1 MKEFIKKHIDIIL
14 IIAGVVVAV
23 VGNVIAWAVGIPH
36 TFSLYAAILLLF
48 AIGFIATGLILMSNR
63 IKADKPKPSKAIRYV
78 VAFFGLIMVFVDI
91 TRFVNG
97 IGDLRALSYGG

>member
-14 IIAGVVVAV
+14 IATGVVAL
-23 VGNVIAWAVGIPH
+23 VGNVIAWALGIPH

-48 AIGFIATGLILMSNR
+48 TIGFIATGLILMSNR

-78 VAFFGLIMVFVDI
+78 VVFFGLIMGFVDI

-97 IGDLRALSYGG
+97 IGDLRVLPYGG